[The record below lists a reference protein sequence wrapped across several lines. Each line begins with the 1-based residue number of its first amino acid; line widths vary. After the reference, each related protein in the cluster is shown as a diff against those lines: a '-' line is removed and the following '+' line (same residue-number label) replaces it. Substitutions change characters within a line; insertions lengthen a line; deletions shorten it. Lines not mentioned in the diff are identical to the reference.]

1 MRDSVWRK
9 RDEEVCHSAGLREP
23 SRAELSWVLCI
34 NYKPIIG
41 ESRSANPAIGNSR
54 DRVGGTIEAVQ
65 NNVLNVLRAK
75 LC

>member
-1 MRDSVWRK
+1 MEGEGRRSLPVGGVAW
-9 RDEEVCHSAGLREP
+9 
-23 SRAELSWVLCI
+23 AELSWVLCI